1 MARRFLRLLDETVI
15 PVYPNV
21 GFFMLSPR
29 TATAASL
36 RAFTLAEVMMAT
48 VVTLVA
54 VVGLVQA
61 VTIGAEMLDVSRKQT
76 VAMQLIR
83 NEIEG
88 VHLKDWNSVK
98 ELAPPPIGH
107 TPCTG
112 YFRISVNSAGT
123 GLSDATPATSPNAYP
138 CAAQN
143 AFALTNF
150 TQSYIAPYTG
160 NLYDDNRNL
169 MSLAKGFSM
178 ELTVASVNGRTDFL
192 SLTYTV
198 TWTGGNRHRVYNR
211 TGTTYY
217 GKYGLNLYYRR

>member
-1 MARRFLRLLDETVI
+1 MARRFLRLLDERVI

-29 TATAASL
+29 TAIPASV

-54 VVGLVQA
+54 VVGLIQA

-88 VHLKDWNSVK
+88 VHLQTWSTVSSLTTGGPYSLTINS
-98 ELAPPPIGH
+98 
-107 TPCTG
+107 T
-112 YFRISVNSAGT
+112 GT
-123 GLSDATPATSPNAYP
+123 GLTAGTTNA
-138 CAAQN
+138 AKL
-143 AFALTNF
+143 AFALTNYS
-150 TQSYIAPYTG
+150 TSVT
-160 NLYDDNRNL
+160 DDNLTL
-169 MSLAKGFSM
+169 MGVAKGFTCS
-178 ELTVASVNGRTDFL
+178 LTVTTVKANL
-192 SLTYTV
+192 LQLTYLV
-198 TWTGGNRHRVYNR
+198 TWTSGNRRKDYSR
-211 TGTTYY
+211 SGTTYY

>member
-1 MARRFLRLLDETVI
+1 MARRFLRLLDERTI

-29 TATAASL
+29 TANAASF

-88 VHLKDWNSVK
+88 VHLQSWTTVNNA
-98 ELAPPPIGH
+98 L
-107 TPCTG
+107 TTG
-112 YFRISVNSAGT
+112 GPFSLTINSAGT
-123 GLSDATPATSPNAYP
+123 GLTATATS
-138 CAAQN
+138 AARK
-143 AFALTNF
+143 AFALTNYS
-150 TQSYIAPYTG
+150 TVTT
-160 NLYDDNRNL
+160 DDNVSL
-169 MSLAKGFSM
+169 MGVAKDFTCS
-178 ELTVASVNGRTDFL
+178 LTVTTVKANL
-192 SLTYTV
+192 LQLTYTV
-198 TWTGGNRHRVYNR
+198 TWTGGNRRKDYSR
-211 TGTTYY
+211 SSTTYY